1 MRNGRGPRTILR
13 FIAIIAMNLF
23 TINCA
28 CYIAVT
34 VSAHADPRLLHL
46 SRTVG
51 TLCGMMAIAI
61 TPILLITVLVNGM
74 EEGKK
79 RHEENNDGAGRGICR
94 PTQRHPAEHKRGR
107 EHAGLAEAYNR
118 LAQVMDELCIPMR
131 EEEVLEPISHEEA
144 CETAE
149 RLYRQLIEQAKDH
162 TTIRLAQAMNR
173 AWAELTVV
181 EGLDRLARPQSK
193 DE

>member
-107 EHAGLAEAYNR
+107 EHAR
-118 LAQVMDELCIPMR
+118 
-131 EEEVLEPISHEEA
+131 
-144 CETAE
+144 T
-149 RLYRQLIEQAKDH
+149 
-162 TTIRLAQAMNR
+162 
-173 AWAELTVV
+173 
-181 EGLDRLARPQSK
+181 DRSVQPARPGHGRALHSNARGRGSGTHQP
-193 DE
+193 

>member
-34 VSAHADPRLLHL
+34 VSARADPRLLHL

-107 EHAGLAEAYNR
+107 EHARTGRSVHR

>member
-107 EHAGLAEAYNR
+107 EHARTGR
-118 LAQVMDELCIPMR
+118 SVQPPIPMR

>member
-1 MRNGRGPRTILR
+1 M
-13 FIAIIAMNLF
+13 
-23 TINCA
+23 
-28 CYIAVT
+28 
-34 VSAHADPRLLHL
+34 
-46 SRTVG
+46 
-51 TLCGMMAIAI
+51 
-61 TPILLITVLVNGM
+61 
-74 EEGKK
+74 
-79 RHEENNDGAGRGICR
+79 
-94 PTQRHPAEHKRGR
+94 
-107 EHAGLAEAYNR
+107 
-118 LAQVMDELCIPMR
+118 AQVVEFAGQLNVTLQNISEDELCIPMR

>member
-94 PTQRHPAEHKRGR
+94 PTQRHPAEHKP
-107 EHAGLAEAYNR
+107 EKANL
-118 LAQVMDELCIPMR
+118 
-131 EEEVLEPISHEEA
+131 
-144 CETAE
+144 
-149 RLYRQLIEQAKDH
+149 
-162 TTIRLAQAMNR
+162 
-173 AWAELTVV
+173 
-181 EGLDRLARPQSK
+181 
-193 DE
+193 

>member
-13 FIAIIAMNLF
+13 FIAIIAMSLF

-51 TLCGMMAIAI
+51 TLCSMMAIAI

-94 PTQRHPAEHKRGR
+94 PTQRHLQNISEDENTH
-107 EHAGLAEAYNR
+107 GLTEAYNR
-118 LAQVMDELCIPMR
+118 LAQVIDELCIPMR

>member
-1 MRNGRGPRTILR
+1 MAQVVEFAGQLN
-13 FIAIIAMNLF
+13 
-23 TINCA
+23 
-28 CYIAVT
+28 VT
-34 VSAHADPRLLHL
+34 LQNVSED
-46 SRTVG
+46 
-51 TLCGMMAIAI
+51 
-61 TPILLITVLVNGM
+61 
-74 EEGKK
+74 
-79 RHEENNDGAGRGICR
+79 EN
-94 PTQRHPAEHKRGR
+94 TH
-107 EHAGLAEAYNR
+107 GLAEAYNR

-131 EEEVLEPISHEEA
+131 EEEEPISHEEA

-173 AWAELTVV
+173 AWAELT

>member
-1 MRNGRGPRTILR
+1 MAQVVEFAGQLN
-13 FIAIIAMNLF
+13 
-23 TINCA
+23 
-28 CYIAVT
+28 VT
-34 VSAHADPRLLHL
+34 LQNISED
-46 SRTVG
+46 
-51 TLCGMMAIAI
+51 
-61 TPILLITVLVNGM
+61 
-74 EEGKK
+74 
-79 RHEENNDGAGRGICR
+79 EN
-94 PTQRHPAEHKRGR
+94 TH
-107 EHAGLAEAYNR
+107 GLAEAYSR
-118 LAQVMDELCIPMR
+118 LAQVIDELCIPMR